1 MKPWYGRPLTV
12 AIAVIAAAIVVV
24 TGTLEGWDVAAG
36 LAPWTALF
44 TLACWACFWRPEVRV
59 TDAGVTLTNVTRTI
73 EIPWPALQA
82 IDTRWALCL
91 VTAYGRFMS
100 WSAPAPGARAA
111 VVRSMTSSDPANA
124 RLFGQ
129 QRAGAAGA
137 GADHDM
143 KRP

>member
-91 VTAYGRFMS
+91 VTA
-100 WSAPAPGARAA
+100 
-111 VVRSMTSSDPANA
+111 
-124 RLFGQ
+124 
-129 QRAGAAGA
+129 
-137 GADHDM
+137 
-143 KRP
+143 